1 MARSTAANAKEER
14 VLTLRELNRATLA
27 RQLLLERTRLSP
39 KAVIEHLVGADN
51 ALAEEIETL
60 KRQLQE

>member
-1 MARSTAANAKEER
+1 VRK
-14 VLTLRELNRATLA
+14 
-27 RQLLLERTRLSP
+27 
-39 KAVIEHLVGADN
+39 IEHLVGADN